1 MSDLEIK
8 AKENKSERDQEL
20 NDLRSILETEHGK
33 RFLMR
38 LIDRA
43 SIFQPTYG
51 GGSQIS
57 DFAFM
62 EGRREFG
69 LYILGEITQANSD
82 AWLDMQKQRFSK
94 LKEKVNHE
102 RSDNNYDSN

>member
-1 MSDLEIK
+1 
-8 AKENKSERDQEL
+8 
-20 NDLRSILETEHGK
+20 
-33 RFLMR
+33 MR

-43 SIFQPTYG
+43 NLFQPTYG

-69 LYILGEITQANSD
+69 LFILGEITQANSD
-82 AWLDMQKQRFSK
+82 AWLDMQKTEIFK
-94 LKEKVNHE
+94 T
-102 RSDNNYDSN
+102 

>member
-1 MSDLEIK
+1 MSELEK
-8 AKENKSERDQEL
+8 KQLDSKSVRDQEL
-20 NDLRSILETEHGK
+20 NDLKSILATDYGK

-43 SIFQPTYG
+43 NLYQPTYG
-51 GGSQIS
+51 GGAQIS

-82 AWLDMQKQRFSK
+82 AWLAMQKQQFSK
-94 LKEKVNHE
+94 LKEKVSHE
-102 RSDNNYDSN
+102 RSSNDYDND

>member
-1 MSDLEIK
+1 MSDLETK

-20 NDLRSILETEHGK
+20 NDLRSILETEYGK

-43 SIFQPTYG
+43 NVFQPTYG

-82 AWLDMQKQRFSK
+82 AWLDMQNNDFQK
-94 LKEKVNHE
+94 LK
-102 RSDNNYDSN
+102 RR